1 VRSRIPQLL
10 AAGAVALAVALVLI
24 HRSPQVQAGPPP
36 AVTEL
41 DVAALRDSGRA
52 IVLAQRSIE
61 GVALVEPRVA
71 GGLKRPWPLAA
82 APDGMTLA
90 VSAVEVGRIGPLTL
104 ARADGSQLEVEL
116 PGPRGAAFEPGGS
129 WLAVVDLTGALWRVD
144 SLTGAATRLAI
155 GPIAPDVSVLAD
167 GRILALRATALLD
180 GSVAITRHRV
190 GGGVEIV
197 GLDPSGE
204 ETLVAELDGAA
215 RVEVSPD
222 GHRLA
227 FPANGSTWLASADAV
242 GDAVVI
248 GDGSPARFSP
258 EGSFLLVLGANRA
271 GIVDTTGNR
280 IGDTDPVACWVG
292 GGRGCRP

>member
-1 VRSRIPQLL
+1 
-10 AAGAVALAVALVLI
+10 
-24 HRSPQVQAGPPP
+24 
-36 AVTEL
+36 
-41 DVAALRDSGRA
+41 
-52 IVLAQRSIE
+52 
-61 GVALVEPRVA
+61 
-71 GGLKRPWPLAA
+71 
-82 APDGMTLA
+82 
-90 VSAVEVGRIGPLTL
+90 
-104 ARADGSQLEVEL
+104 
-116 PGPRGAAFEPGGS
+116 
-129 WLAVVDLTGALWRVD
+129 VVDLTGALWRVD

-167 GRILALRATALLD
+167 GRILALRVSAVDAPLWAAPELVDGASGEAVPLPGSRGEADLVYAATALLD
-180 GSVAITRHRV
+180 GSVAITRHGV